1 MAFINFSSHL
11 RWLAAGQC
19 SSGRGPAAPGEQTPR
34 RGEAGSPRPLLD
46 GAGGVKMKWRR
57 GSTLQTP
64 RSALTRAHLGSRGRR
79 PGPLGGGGGTSQP
92 RPLLQGARRAEGRL
106 PHPRA
111 AGTAAPSRSRQL
123 PARRGEEGAEGLR
136 AASRKT

>member
-1 MAFINFSSHL
+1 MAGSRPMQFRPGPGGS
-11 RWLAAGQC
+11 
-19 SSGRGPAAPGEQTPR
+19 PAAPGEPTPR

-46 GAGGVKMKWRR
+46 GAGGVKMKWRS
-57 GSTLQTP
+57 GSGLQTP
-64 RSALTRAHLGSRGRR
+64 RSALSPHLGSRGRR
-79 PGPLGGGGGTSQP
+79 PGPLGGGGGTSQA

-123 PARRGEEGAEGLR
+123 PARRGEEGGGRPRRLRGGGMAAGRGLR
-136 AASRKT
+136 